1 MDRGAWWA
9 AVHGVAKSQT
19 WVSNEHLHCTES
31 YCGMWDLIPWLGI
44 EPGAL
49 CIGNAVLDTDHQRS
63 PLFRC
68 IVFFAWS
75 VPIPN
80 ILSVKWPQSRA
91 EAWAHYQKSV
101 YFATEQETFFHF
113 FGPNCIFIQEPW
125 ESSHSDQPGC
135 LVHEEFNTLLGR
147 ECAGPRNDGEEAEGR
162 GRIWWGSKNICGE
175 LWKTESEAPRER
187 PLSLLLMFES
197 GLRLSKNE
205 DFKSS
210 IIWKR
215 ANLVHKEHIKIRYN
229 PLSHKST
236 V

>member
-1 MDRGAWWA
+1 
-9 AVHGVAKSQT
+9 
-19 WVSNEHLHCTES
+19 
-31 YCGMWDLIPWLGI
+31 MWDLIPWLGI

-68 IVFFAWS
+68 IIFFAWFYTNSRYSFSQVTTKSSWSLSSLSKVS
-75 VPIPN
+75 VFCHRTRNFLPFFLVPTVSLSRN
-80 ILSVKWPQSRA
+80 PGNLAILTSLGACYMRNSIHCLEENVL
-91 EAWAHYQKSV
+91 V
-101 YFATEQETFFHF
+101 QEMMERRQRE
-113 FGPNCIFIQEPW
+113 GV
-125 ESSHSDQPGC
+125 ES
-135 LVHEEFNTLLGR
+135 
-147 ECAGPRNDGEEAEGR
+147 DGEA
-162 GRIWWGSKNICGE
+162 KKFCGE

-210 IIWKR
+210 IIRKR
-215 ANLVHKEHIKIRYN
+215 ANWVHKEHIKIRYN